1 MLYDFQSGTTP
12 LLVNVPHAGTELP
25 PEIGSRLTES
35 ARELPDTDWHVNR
48 LVEGAVGQGASL
60 MRARYSRYVIDLNRG
75 SDDKPLYAGATTG
88 LVPTENFD
96 GSPVYR
102 DDEPSDGEI
111 AGRIERYWRP
121 YHDELAQ
128 ALEALRSRH
137 GFAVLFD
144 VHSIRSV
151 VPRLFEGR
159 LPDLNLGTFEERSC
173 ATELQES
180 VAEMLAGA
188 EGFSTVVNGRFKG
201 GFITRHYGR
210 PAEGVHA
217 LQLEIAQSAYMDESR
232 PREFDPQAA
241 RPLVNL
247 LDELIGRLSQWRPS

>member
-1 MLYDFQSGTTP
+1 MLYDFRSGTTP
-12 LLVNVPHAGTELP
+12 LLVNVPHAGTHLP
-25 PEIGSRLTES
+25 PEIAARLSVEAS
-35 ARELPDTDWHVNR
+35 ALPDTDWHVHR
-48 LVEGAVGQGASL
+48 LVEGAAGQGASL

-75 SDDKPLYAGATTG
+75 SDDEPLYAGATTG

-96 GSPVYR
+96 GSAVYR
-102 DDEPSDGEI
+102 NGEPGEDDI
-111 AGRIERYWRP
+111 AERIERYWRP
-121 YHDELAQ
+121 YHDKLAQ
-128 ALEALRSRH
+128 TLEDLRGRH

-144 VHSIRSV
+144 VHSIRSA

-173 ATELQES
+173 AAELQES
-180 VAEMLAGA
+180 VAEKLAAA

-217 LQLEIAQSAYMDESR
+217 LQLEIAQSSYMDESR
-232 PREFDPQAA
+232 PRQFDAETA
-241 RPLVNL
+241 RPLMNL
-247 LDELIGRLSQWRPS
+247 LDELIGMLSQWRPA

>member
-1 MLYDFQSGTTP
+1 MLYDFQAGATP
-12 LLVNVPHAGTELP
+12 LLVNVPHAGTDLP
-25 PEIGSRLTES
+25 AEIASRLTERAS
-35 ARELPDTDWHVNR
+35 ELPDTDWHVHR
-48 LVEGAVGQGASL
+48 LVEGAAGQGASL

-96 GSPVYR
+96 GSPVYQSANPDAEEVAAR
-102 DDEPSDGEI
+102 V
-111 AGRIERYWRP
+111 ERYWRP
-121 YHDELAQ
+121 YHDKLEGELR
-128 ALEALRSRH
+128 ALRDRH

-144 VHSIRSV
+144 VHSIRSA

-159 LPDLNLGTFEERSC
+159 LPDLNLGTYEDRSC
-173 ATELQES
+173 APELQAS
-180 VAEMLAGA
+180 VADMLAGA
-188 EGFSTVVNGRFKG
+188 EGFSSVVNGRFKG

-217 LQLEIAQSAYMDESR
+217 LQLEIAQSSYMDEAR

-241 RPLVNL
+241 RPLTRL
-247 LDELIGRLSQWRPS
+247 LDELVDTLARWRPA

>member
-1 MLYDFQSGTTP
+1 MLYDFQPGDTP

-25 PEIGSRLTES
+25 PDVASRLT
-35 ARELPDTDWHVNR
+35 AKAGQLPDTDWHVHR
-48 LVEGAVGQGASL
+48 LVEGAAGQGASL

-75 SDDKPLYAGATTG
+75 SDDKPLYAGATTR

-102 DDEPSDGEI
+102 AEAPDDGEI
-111 AGRIERYWRP
+111 AERIERYWRP
-121 YHDELAQ
+121 YHDTLARELR
-128 ALEALRSRH
+128 ALRERH

-144 VHSIRSV
+144 VHSIRSA

-159 LPDLNLGTFEERSC
+159 LPDLNLGTYEDRSC
-173 ATELQES
+173 APELQAA
-180 VAEMLAGA
+180 VADMLAGA
-188 EGFSTVVNGRFKG
+188 EGFSSVVNGRFKG

-217 LQLEIAQSAYMDESR
+217 LQLEIAQSSYMDEAR
-232 PREFDPQAA
+232 PRDFDPQAA
-241 RPLVNL
+241 RPLTRL
-247 LDELIGRLSQWRPS
+247 LDELIGALARWRPA

>member
-1 MLYDFQSGTTP
+1 MLYDYQAGETP
-12 LLVNVPHAGTELP
+12 LLVNVPHAGTEIAP
-25 PEIGSRLTES
+25 GIAARLT
-35 ARELPDTDWHVNR
+35 AQAAALPDTDWHVHR
-48 LVEGAVGQGASL
+48 LVQSAPRLGASL
-60 MRARYSRYVIDLNRG
+60 MCARQSRYVIDLNRG

-102 DDEPSDGEI
+102 DDEPSDDEI
-111 AGRIERYWRP
+111 AERIKRYWRP
-121 YHDELAQ
+121 YHDKLAQ

-173 ATELQES
+173 ATELQEA

-217 LQLEIAQSAYMDESR
+217 LQIEIAQSAYMDESQ
-232 PREFDPQAA
+232 PREFEPEAA

-247 LDELIGRLSQWRPS
+247 VDELIGRLSQWRPS